1 MFTGIIEDIGQIIS
15 FTPQGHGYKIKISFK
30 KAFDDLKISDSIAV
44 DGVCLTVTKRWG
56 QAFEA
61 DVSKETVSRTTFK
74 YFKAGTKV
82 NLERAMSHESRF
94 GGHIVL
100 GHVDAIGKIAS
111 IMGDALNTVLRVEFP
126 PELKKYIAHKGSIAV
141 NGISLTVAS
150 INENSFEIA
159 LIPLTF
165 KETSLAYKK
174 AGSIVNIEVDVI
186 SRYIESLLKYK
197 D

>member
-1 MFTGIIEDIGQIIS
+1 MFTGIVEDIGQIIS
-15 FTPQGHGYKIKISFK
+15 FTPQGQGYKIKISFK

-44 DGVCLTVTKRWG
+44 DGVCLTVTRRGG
-56 QAFEA
+56 QTFEA
-61 DVSKETVSRTTFK
+61 DISKETVSRTAFK
-74 YFKAGTKV
+74 YFKAGVKV

-100 GHVDAIGKIAS
+100 GHVDAIGKIVS
-111 IMGDALNTVLRVEFP
+111 IKGDTLNTILTVEFP

-150 INENSFEIA
+150 INENSFDVA
-159 LIPLTF
+159 LIPLTL
-165 KETSLAYKK
+165 KETSLSHKK
-174 AGSIVNIEVDVI
+174 AGSFVNIEVDVI
-186 SRYIESLLKYK
+186 SRYIENFLKFK